1 MSAIPRQVYF
11 RTPRKTKPEAPL
23 FVFLPGLDGTGEL
36 LRVQTE
42 GLEPTFDIRCLAI
55 PPTDMTGW
63 DQLAE
68 QVLALIRTELE
79 GEHHRPIYLCGESF
93 GGCLAMKVALRSPQ
107 LFHRII
113 LVNPASS
120 FARRPWMQWG
130 SLVTQWLPEPLYEL
144 SCYGLLPFLS
154 SLGQIE
160 AGDRRALIE
169 AMLSVPQQA
178 SIWRLSLLREFRV
191 TANQLKQLKQPVLLI
206 GSRRDRL
213 LSSASE
219 VQILARHL
227 PNARVLILPNS
238 GHACL
243 LESDINL
250 YQMMRDRD
258 FMKDS
263 HSMSLEGSTA
273 VFSAASS

>member
-68 QVLALIRTELE
+68 QVVALIRTELE

-120 FARRPWMQWG
+120 FSRRPWMQWG
-130 SLVTQWLPEPLYEL
+130 SLTTQWLPEPLYQL

-154 SLGQIE
+154 SLGRIE

-169 AMLSVPQQA
+169 AMRSVPQQA
-178 SIWRLSLLREFRV
+178 SVWRLSLLREFHV
-191 TANQLKQLKQPVLLI
+191 TKMQLKRLTQPVLLI
-206 GSRRDRL
+206 GSRGDRL
-213 LSSASE
+213 LPSVTE
-219 VQILARHL
+219 VNLLAQQL
-227 PNARVLILPNS
+227 PNAKVLTLPDS

-250 YQMMRDRD
+250 YQLMQSVC
-258 FMKDS
+258 FVQDS
-263 HSMSLEGSTA
+263 QYTSPESTPSILTTA
-273 VFSAASS
+273 RS

>member
-1 MSAIPRQVYF
+1 MSAIPQQVYF

-68 QVLALIRTELE
+68 QVVALIRTELE

-130 SLVTQWLPEPLYEL
+130 SLVTQWLPDPLYQL
-144 SCYGLLPFLS
+144 SCYGL
-154 SLGQIE
+154 
-160 AGDRRALIE
+160 
-169 AMLSVPQQA
+169 LSVPQQA
-178 SIWRLSLLREFRV
+178 SIWRLSLLREFKV
-191 TANQLKQLKQPVLLI
+191 TETQLKQLTQPVLLI
-206 GSRRDRL
+206 GSRGDRL
-213 LSSASE
+213 LPSASE
-219 VQILARHL
+219 VQILAKQL

-250 YQMMRDRD
+250 YQLMQDRH
-258 FMKDS
+258 FMQDS
-263 HSMSLEGSTA
+263 HSMSPEGSTA
-273 VFSAASS
+273 VLSTAPL